1 MPLHISLWVF
11 GIVQSHTFWLLW
23 YWILLAKEHPLR
35 HIWGYNYTWMK
46 EGEVNAQIPLMLS
59 KYHSIKKKNDFDIK
73 KNMPHVS
80 DPGSCF
86 LKNQRPKVPRTHKR
100 LRRMLFNQ
108 TKEDKMW
115 ILKEILFFKATNNTK
130 TNHKSFCRQL
140 RVKVKLTSGVRFGK

>member
-59 KYHSIKKKNDFDIK
+59 KYHSIKKMNDFDINKKYATCFWSRFLFSQKPTSKSSQNTQKVK
-73 KNMPHVS
+73 KNVIWS
-80 DPGSCF
+80 DKRRQDVNFKGNPLFQSYKQYKNKSQIF
-86 LKNQRPKVPRTHKR
+86 LSPVESESKIDQWCSV
-100 LRRMLFNQ
+100 
-108 TKEDKMW
+108 W
-115 ILKEILFFKATNNTK
+115 
-130 TNHKSFCRQL
+130 
-140 RVKVKLTSGVRFGK
+140 